1 MEYLTPDGLT
11 HLVEFGDRLAGRT
24 PAAPAT
30 VPSAQPRKYYEL
42 TSSPEFI
49 NAPHE
54 VKKQMFD
61 QWRAT
66 DMAAM
71 LSHPSITDKARM
83 QQEARAMQLFAAE
96 HPAPDNSFF
105 RKPADWGTAFL
116 SGAVSGTGSVI
127 AGVGRAAEIAG
138 FDEAGQSMRDAAI
151 ATQEF
156 AQKVE
161 DTLGSDTLKD
171 TRKMEQYRLA
181 QADGQWEEGGATLR
195 NFFASPVLTLSG
207 LLGQITPI
215 ALGTL
220 VNPVVGGAVA
230 GTMGVGGANQ
240 GSYQSNVQYLTQLN
254 QQDNLGW
261 TDDQI
266 KQIATDAVNGGISA
280 SDAVGLL
287 AGVVEMIPVGRAMK
301 SLGFGKKAVNAAL
314 TPGVRAAGNAVK
326 KKVANN
332 PSWQNAA
339 REAAEKLVERP
350 NATGEVPGYFSSGA
364 FKYTARELGIDMGA
378 GAVSGA
384 LEAVATNLG
393 RIDPEAKFYD
403 DMIPNIV
410 TEMIMSSGF
419 GSVNAISTTGQYR
432 KEFSDHYSQL
442 AAAKGL
448 IDSMV
453 EEGVSPAEI
462 GVPPEDLFGPP
473 PEFVGPQQPF
483 VGPQQPTGGTSGQPT
498 ANTGVNP
505 PTGSSASVPPAGSA
519 SAGGN
524 QTTTDPATNETA
536 TVPTAEN
543 PQANQV
549 QSERPVAPENVAPEA
564 PTSDNTAVSDRQQGA
579 QQQPSDSE
587 PATTGATEDTS
598 QRGADTQGPERT
610 GGDGQQ
616 TADRANKAS
625 LPRAETID
633 RWVGAETTDS
643 GKVGPDGRDAA
654 SYVVHPDLREEAKA
668 VWAEISNDPKYTD
681 RAVRD
686 PVTPKQFASAVAEEI
701 MLRRLA
707 DDDAKEGDNL
717 AERARAL
724 LGTRGKL
731 QGKVGRAR
739 RDLEALSQDYLSGEI
754 GELELLNQAFDVLN
768 RADKEFTARGIDASQ
783 YDTGRAEQEA
793 ADNVAK
799 VKEREEED
807 AALRQVQ
814 AAATESEVDAAKAKK
829 ATNGRKQTTKKSAK
843 KSALK
848 KTNAPVAET
857 VAEPVAEVAPAKKSA
872 TKKASANKSA
882 LKEPT
887 AKKTAAK
894 KTAAKKT
901 AAKKAATKQ
910 AADTRETSKELM
922 EQLIEATADTDLAD
936 LDHFIRLAWQRA
948 GTEQKRLRLLSAL
961 TRTET
966 FDDAAD
972 VLHPLL
978 SGNASRV
985 LSLMVGQRIETMEE
999 LTAPYVENI
1008 EATGRDLEDQF
1019 NDDIVARENAEDIVD
1034 VGDADDYSYDYDD
1047 ITADIDG
1054 YGYDDGMDDGRY
1066 MRRQGRRSGVSV
1078 AEVESIVDD
1087 MTADW
1092 ENKLDTL
1099 IHASIEADSVPKV
1112 IREYNRDLM
1121 AEGATPA
1128 VAVLYRGK
1136 MHIFADQVES
1146 TDEVVQAVL
1155 HETIGHH
1162 GLRNVFGNAL
1172 STILD
1177 GFVETNPS
1185 QVIRKAK
1192 QYGLVPPNLTGLSD
1206 AELASRMSK
1215 ENLRIAAEEVIAE
1228 YAESNPRH
1236 HTVRRLVASIKQWL
1250 RSKFPGLF
1258 NTLSDNDIIAQFI
1271 IPAQGW
1277 VKRGQTTNQGVINV
1291 PLFRREDWRDEVDEI
1306 RGELNN
1312 RSRQRR
1318 VADRQRTSQ
1327 EAAQRAEER
1336 RLAQERREAEESRRR
1351 QEQDI
1356 AYMTEVQYA
1365 LPELLRE
1372 MADPNT
1378 GRADP
1383 EKIAERTLNGGVDN
1397 IFTINGLWHRPSTL
1411 NDEYNAAFTRV
1422 ADRIKAEGREPGI
1435 YRVIENYD
1443 GKNIPSDVIDTL
1455 GELFD
1460 LPNRVVDTVV
1470 DRTDYFTKLW
1480 IAGSHSISPNL
1491 LRGLARSDDAYLVD
1505 RVASNPNLPVNT
1517 ILELARQAY
1526 AQLNYPRLRALAS
1539 NRRLPREAIEFMLEV
1554 PDNDIVKALAANPNT
1569 PLAILRDLANR
1580 KDTTLPWVIRGAKHM
1595 PADLLSELAGSRNPH
1610 ALVAIAQHPNAPG
1623 DALRKVFEAN
1633 PPYADENLA
1642 YHQNTPPDILV
1653 KLAKLNEPRVLNV
1666 LIQRSNIT
1674 EDALKHVVK
1683 WIKTGSDGISPSRLA
1698 SANGLH
1704 TDIVR
1709 AVLGTNDYYLVAAVA
1724 SNPTLTGDQ
1733 ATLVLKQAQ
1742 QRLQKDPDDRDAAKV
1757 INELFHADT
1766 LQVSSVK
1773 DATIAG
1779 VNRWRREARAIAN
1792 VVRDGETSLTGI
1804 ANKTGTPKAQVEA
1817 TLSRLVG
1824 KGVVSSWRHNNQI
1837 NPALFELSLDDH
1849 EYRMMPPAP
1858 RGGVQSIAGEDH
1870 SISFFR
1876 EDLADDF
1883 EKLYKVQLASS
1894 HPPGFGFVLFRYF
1907 DDGKSAVITEVQS
1920 DVMSV
1925 MFDPDKQLMIDRLG
1939 LSDEQL
1945 ARAKENLTPVQK
1957 TWPKA
1962 LLRGAMRQL
1971 FDSGV
1976 EKIYAITPESMR
1988 DDLNA
1993 SPPMSVVRAW
2003 AGQKEAQAEGFGD
2016 PVQLTI
2022 DGHKI
2027 TAWDAIRSDSEAAAE
2042 IRFKRKAN
2050 STGAKV
2056 AHNLFKFNK
2065 RRPVVTQDEVLRLSK
2080 GETFELSRTP
2090 SQWLDD
2096 ALSYI
2101 RRKVVDEMDDL
2112 KKLSPELHRTFE
2124 RGIARRNAILAE
2136 ESKKLDAY
2144 AKALSKGVAV
2154 LRRRG
2159 IRMTEDELSQAAGYY
2174 TTAKYAA
2181 EANIA
2186 RYKSWTKEHAD
2197 NVKEMDALYD
2207 EHPQLVVDDE
2217 RVMGIDDLT
2226 GSQRRVVDATI
2237 DADASTMPWDQVVE
2251 IVRRRSNKV
2260 TKTARKRLNEIKERQ
2275 KYLDDVIAGHE
2286 RIDHQALST
2295 NELYEALGITEQQA
2309 KEEDADTLTEAIDTL
2324 TGDTAESP
2332 DLKTRYRP
2340 IGGMTTGFANQVV
2353 STYESGDMAAVVKD
2367 LRNHILAI
2375 EKATT
2380 KLGDEHG
2387 IYTDHHRMG
2396 RDGLA
2401 SYVPTT
2407 GDPTRYRA
2415 ATMMDDATLQL
2426 EDWTGSTYGAGINSR
2441 AVYRHREGR
2450 ATLPDSADKAVIDR
2464 LYAVVNQIGSK
2475 PLKDALAERVFTA
2488 ADPELAE
2495 AFRNGTLTYKQANT
2509 LLNSRA
2515 GYQSLLDQAGMVLVP
2530 AQYSTNE
2537 PGHEI
2542 HYELQ
2547 VIGDDGIQTSIPV
2560 KIRFA
2565 DAGISQA
2572 LIGATSERANSILQ
2586 FLGGI
2591 TRFGQ
2596 RMIVQVDAFF
2606 PIKSSFRDV
2615 FERINILS
2623 TRVLTDVDGKP
2634 VSVSLERDLPRL
2646 TAQVVKSIRAL
2657 VRGHGRE
2664 TSAVWQYAFNRTYT
2678 NNADGRLLKEF
2689 IDNGGVSTLANTL
2702 SSIRANPS
2710 KTLRRHSKWR
2720 KHVTKASD
2728 ALTAWG
2734 EVFELNVSFNT
2745 YKMLRDKGMSE
2756 ADAAFQVLDGMNF
2769 SRKGEWTNTLRPL
2782 YYFINP
2788 SIQGANNFVKGFK
2801 TNPMASVAGLIKWA
2815 LLGSLAQ
2822 GALGMIGGGDDDDDV
2837 LGNYYDR
2844 RPLGWRMRNIAFT
2857 IPGGEGSVT
2866 IPIAFGMSAVG
2877 WGFGQIVRDV
2887 TLGKLSAGDAA
2898 GELSSLLG
2906 AEMTGLPLSDVDFT
2920 ENPVEWLFRTLLPSS
2935 FGGLADAA
2943 TGKNRWGTEINRA
2956 FLQPDQ
2962 FRHLQGKDNTEATY
2976 KAIAEWLHEA
2986 SGVDMTPEEVKYFIT
3001 GTLVGPL
3008 GRIIK
3013 GVETGVG
3020 GDPMNGFVTAVGL
3033 GAFYSDAP
3041 ASTIETAYYTRIA
3054 EAQELQKELDKT
3066 LPKLP
3071 GQTETLDELMNR
3083 ALAAGMSIE
3092 DASSIV
3098 LTTQV
3103 KRNLRGVDKD
3113 TRRLFMI
3120 EYLRRMN
3127 R

>member
-215 ALGTL
+215 ALGML

-505 PTGSSASVPPAGSA
+505 PTGSSASVPPAGPA

-524 QTTTDPATNETA
+524 QATTDPATNETA

-543 PQANQV
+543 PQANQI
-549 QSERPVAPENVAPEA
+549 QSERPVAPENVASEA

-579 QQQPSDSE
+579 QQQPSDSG
-587 PATTGATEDTS
+587 PATTGAAEDTS
-598 QRGADTQGPERT
+598 QRGVDTQGTERT

-616 TADRANKAS
+616 TADRTNKAS
-625 LPRAETID
+625 LPRTETID
-633 RWVGAETTDS
+633 RWVSAETTDS

-668 VWAEISNDPKYTD
+668 VWAEISNAPKYTD

-872 TKKASANKSA
+872 TKKASAKKSA

-887 AKKTAAK
+887 AKKA
-894 KTAAKKT
+894 AAKKT

-978 SGNASRV
+978 SDNASRT
-985 LSLMVGQRIETMEE
+985 LSLMVGHRIESVEE
-999 LTAPYVENI
+999 LMESYVENI

-1019 NDDIVARENAEDIVD
+1019 NDEILARENAEDIID

-1047 ITADIDG
+1047 ISADIDG
-1054 YGYDDGMDDGRY
+1054 YGYDDSMDDGRY

-1291 PLFRREDWRDEVDEI
+1291 PLFRREDWRDEVDGI
-1306 RGELNN
+1306 RSELNT
-1312 RSRQRR
+1312 RSRQYR
-1318 VADRQRTSQ
+1318 VEDRQRAKQ

-1336 RLAQERREAEESRRR
+1336 RLAQERRAAEE
-1351 QEQDI
+1351 
-1356 AYMTEVQYA
+1356 
-1365 LPELLRE
+1365 
-1372 MADPNT
+1372 
-1378 GRADP
+1378 
-1383 EKIAERTLNGGVDN
+1383 
-1397 IFTINGLWHRPSTL
+1397 
-1411 NDEYNAAFTRV
+1411 
-1422 ADRIKAEGREPGI
+1422 
-1435 YRVIENYD
+1435 
-1443 GKNIPSDVIDTL
+1443 
-1455 GELFD
+1455 
-1460 LPNRVVDTVV
+1460 
-1470 DRTDYFTKLW
+1470 
-1480 IAGSHSISPNL
+1480 
-1491 LRGLARSDDAYLVD
+1491 
-1505 RVASNPNLPVNT
+1505 
-1517 ILELARQAY
+1517 
-1526 AQLNYPRLRALAS
+1526 
-1539 NRRLPREAIEFMLEV
+1539 
-1554 PDNDIVKALAANPNT
+1554 
-1569 PLAILRDLANR
+1569 
-1580 KDTTLPWVIRGAKHM
+1580 
-1595 PADLLSELAGSRNPH
+1595 
-1610 ALVAIAQHPNAPG
+1610 
-1623 DALRKVFEAN
+1623 
-1633 PPYADENLA
+1633 
-1642 YHQNTPPDILV
+1642 
-1653 KLAKLNEPRVLNV
+1653 
-1666 LIQRSNIT
+1666 
-1674 EDALKHVVK
+1674 
-1683 WIKTGSDGISPSRLA
+1683 
-1698 SANGLH
+1698 
-1704 TDIVR
+1704 
-1709 AVLGTNDYYLVAAVA
+1709 
-1724 SNPTLTGDQ
+1724 
-1733 ATLVLKQAQ
+1733 
-1742 QRLQKDPDDRDAAKV
+1742 
-1757 INELFHADT
+1757 
-1766 LQVSSVK
+1766 
-1773 DATIAG
+1773 
-1779 VNRWRREARAIAN
+1779 
-1792 VVRDGETSLTGI
+1792 
-1804 ANKTGTPKAQVEA
+1804 
-1817 TLSRLVG
+1817 
-1824 KGVVSSWRHNNQI
+1824 
-1837 NPALFELSLDDH
+1837 
-1849 EYRMMPPAP
+1849 
-1858 RGGVQSIAGEDH
+1858 
-1870 SISFFR
+1870 
-1876 EDLADDF
+1876 
-1883 EKLYKVQLASS
+1883 
-1894 HPPGFGFVLFRYF
+1894 
-1907 DDGKSAVITEVQS
+1907 
-1920 DVMSV
+1920 
-1925 MFDPDKQLMIDRLG
+1925 
-1939 LSDEQL
+1939 
-1945 ARAKENLTPVQK
+1945 
-1957 TWPKA
+1957 
-1962 LLRGAMRQL
+1962 
-1971 FDSGV
+1971 
-1976 EKIYAITPESMR
+1976 
-1988 DDLNA
+1988 
-1993 SPPMSVVRAW
+1993 
-2003 AGQKEAQAEGFGD
+2003 QKEAQAEGFGG

-2509 LLNSRA
+2509 ILNSRA

-2530 AQYSTNE
+2530 AQFTTNE

-2547 VIGDDGIQTSIPV
+2547 VIGDDGVQTSIPV

-2857 IPGGEGSVT
+2857 IPGSEGSVT